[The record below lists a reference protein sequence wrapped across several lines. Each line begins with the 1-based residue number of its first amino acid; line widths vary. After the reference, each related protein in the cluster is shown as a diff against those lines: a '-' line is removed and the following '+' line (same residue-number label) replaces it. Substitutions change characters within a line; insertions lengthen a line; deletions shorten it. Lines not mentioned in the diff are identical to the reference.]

1 MSVSYLSHVLRD
13 LEDKTPLLQEQK
25 QALVALQN
33 NYKELLVRWNQF
45 VEAKLPSEE
54 SEAVSVLHAEVLR
67 LRGELCGM
75 RECVEVLR
83 KQRDALRARVLLKG
97 GVSGVD
103 VKEVDVKN
111 VKEVD
116 VKNVKEVE
124 VKNVKEVE
132 VKNVKEVDV
141 KNVKEVDVKNVKE
154 VDVKN
159 VKEVEVKNVK
169 EMNATEDET
178 TRNHAMRLQ
187 HKVDELTRQIDTSE
201 SLRQIERTRC
211 AELQQQV
218 ASLQRALA
226 ELQLHCDQA
235 QLDRLSTE
243 VTVVSTR
250 GIHR

>member
-1 MSVSYLSHVLRD
+1 MSVSSLSHVLRD

-67 LRGELCGM
+67 LRGELRGM

-116 VKNVKEVE
+116 VKNVKEV
-124 VKNVKEVE
+124 
-132 VKNVKEVDV
+132 DV
-141 KNVKEVDVKNVKE
+141 KNVKEVDVKNVKG
-154 VDVKN
+154 VKN
-159 VKEVEVKNVK
+159 VKEVDVKNVK

>member
-111 VKEVD
+111 VKEV
-116 VKNVKEVE
+116 
-124 VKNVKEVE
+124 E

-141 KNVKEVDVKNVKE
+141 KNVKEVD
-154 VDVKN
+154 
-159 VKEVEVKNVK
+159 VKNVK

>member
-1 MSVSYLSHVLRD
+1 MLRD

-116 VKNVKEVE
+116 VKNVKE
-124 VKNVKEVE
+124 
-132 VKNVKEVDV
+132 
-141 KNVKEVDVKNVKE
+141 
-154 VDVKN
+154 
-159 VKEVEVKNVK
+159 
-169 EMNATEDET
+169 MNATEDET

>member
-111 VKEVD
+111 VKEV
-116 VKNVKEVE
+116 
-124 VKNVKEVE
+124 
-132 VKNVKEVDV
+132 
-141 KNVKEVDVKNVKE
+141 
-154 VDVKN
+154 
-159 VKEVEVKNVK
+159 EVKNVK

-250 GIHR
+250 GSHR

>member
-67 LRGELCGM
+67 LRGELRGM

-116 VKNVKEVE
+116 VKNVKEV
-124 VKNVKEVE
+124 
-132 VKNVKEVDV
+132 DV
-141 KNVKEVDVKNVKE
+141 KNVKEVDVKNVKG
-154 VDVKN
+154 VKN
-159 VKEVEVKNVK
+159 VKEVDVKNVK

>member
-103 VKEVDVKN
+103 VKNVKEVDVKNVKEVDVKN

-124 VKNVKEVE
+124 
-132 VKNVKEVDV
+132 
-141 KNVKEVDVKNVKE
+141 VKNVKE

>member
-67 LRGELCGM
+67 LRGELRGM

-116 VKNVKEVE
+116 VKNVKEV
-124 VKNVKEVE
+124 
-132 VKNVKEVDV
+132 DV
-141 KNVKEVDVKNVKE
+141 KNVKEVD
-154 VDVKN
+154 
-159 VKEVEVKNVK
+159 VKNVK

>member
-116 VKNVKEVE
+116 VKNVKEVD
-124 VKNVKEVE
+124 

-154 VDVKN
+154 VD
-159 VKEVEVKNVK
+159 VKNVK

>member
-111 VKEVD
+111 VKEV
-116 VKNVKEVE
+116 E
-124 VKNVKEVE
+124 VKNVKG
-132 VKNVKEVDV
+132 
-141 KNVKEVDVKNVKE
+141 
-154 VDVKN
+154 VKN

-235 QLDRLSTE
+235 RLDRLSTE

-250 GIHR
+250 GSHR

>member
-116 VKNVKEVE
+116 VKNVKEVD

-132 VKNVKEVDV
+132 
-141 KNVKEVDVKNVKE
+141 
-154 VDVKN
+154 VKN

>member
-124 VKNVKEVE
+124 VKNVKE
-132 VKNVKEVDV
+132 
-141 KNVKEVDVKNVKE
+141 
-154 VDVKN
+154 
-159 VKEVEVKNVK
+159 
-169 EMNATEDET
+169 MNATEDET

>member
-75 RECVEVLR
+75 RECVEALR

-111 VKEVD
+111 VKEV
-116 VKNVKEVE
+116 E
-124 VKNVKEVE
+124 VKNVKG

-141 KNVKEVDVKNVKE
+141 KNVKEVDVKNVKG
-154 VDVKN
+154 VKN

>member
-124 VKNVKEVE
+124 VKNVKEV
-132 VKNVKEVDV
+132 D
-141 KNVKEVDVKNVKE
+141 
-154 VDVKN
+154 
-159 VKEVEVKNVK
+159 VKNVK

>member
-111 VKEVD
+111 VKEV
-116 VKNVKEVE
+116 
-124 VKNVKEVE
+124 E

-154 VDVKN
+154 VEVKN
-159 VKEVEVKNVK
+159 VKEVDVKNVK

>member
-1 MSVSYLSHVLRD
+1 MRVSYLSHVLRD

-54 SEAVSVLHAEVLR
+54 SEPVSVLHAEVLR
-67 LRGELCGM
+67 LRGELRGM
-75 RECVEVLR
+75 KECAEVLR
-83 KQRDALRARVLLKG
+83 KQRDVLRARVVLKG
-97 GVSGVD
+97 GVSDVVEGGVVVDVKGVIEDENVKGVKEVVEEESAKGVD
-103 VKEVDVKN
+103 VKGEN
-111 VKEVD
+111 VKGV
-116 VKNVKEVE
+116 
-124 VKNVKEVE
+124 
-132 VKNVKEVDV
+132 
-141 KNVKEVDVKNVKE
+141 
-154 VDVKN
+154 
-159 VKEVEVKNVK
+159 
-169 EMNATEDET
+169 EMNSTEDEM

-201 SLRQIERTRC
+201 SLRQIERMRC
-211 AELQQQV
+211 SELQQQV

-243 VTVVSTR
+243 VTVVSGR

>member
-1 MSVSYLSHVLRD
+1 M
-13 LEDKTPLLQEQK
+13 
-25 QALVALQN
+25 
-33 NYKELLVRWNQF
+33 
-45 VEAKLPSEE
+45 
-54 SEAVSVLHAEVLR
+54 
-67 LRGELCGM
+67 
-75 RECVEVLR
+75 
-83 KQRDALRARVLLKG
+83 
-97 GVSGVD
+97 
-103 VKEVDVKN
+103 KN

-116 VKNVKEVE
+116 VKNVKG
-124 VKNVKEVE
+124 
-132 VKNVKEVDV
+132 VKNVKEVD
-141 KNVKEVDVKNVKE
+141 
-154 VDVKN
+154 
-159 VKEVEVKNVK
+159 VKNVK

-250 GIHR
+250 GSHR

>member
-103 VKEVDVKN
+103 VKN

-116 VKNVKEVE
+116 
-124 VKNVKEVE
+124 
-132 VKNVKEVDV
+132 
-141 KNVKEVDVKNVKE
+141 
-154 VDVKN
+154 
-159 VKEVEVKNVK
+159 VKNVK

>member
-124 VKNVKEVE
+124 VKNVKE
-132 VKNVKEVDV
+132 
-141 KNVKEVDVKNVKE
+141 
-154 VDVKN
+154 
-159 VKEVEVKNVK
+159 
-169 EMNATEDET
+169 MNATEDET

-187 HKVDELTRQIDTSE
+187 HKVDELTRQIGTSE

-250 GIHR
+250 GSHR

>member
-116 VKNVKEVE
+116 VKNVKG
-124 VKNVKEVE
+124 
-132 VKNVKEVDV
+132 VKNVKEVD
-141 KNVKEVDVKNVKE
+141 
-154 VDVKN
+154 
-159 VKEVEVKNVK
+159 VKNVK

>member
-103 VKEVDVKN
+103 VKEVDVTN

-124 VKNVKEVE
+124 VKNVKEV
-132 VKNVKEVDV
+132 D
-141 KNVKEVDVKNVKE
+141 
-154 VDVKN
+154 
-159 VKEVEVKNVK
+159 VKNVK

>member
-103 VKEVDVKN
+103 VKEV
-111 VKEVD
+111 
-116 VKNVKEVE
+116 
-124 VKNVKEVE
+124 
-132 VKNVKEVDV
+132 
-141 KNVKEVDVKNVKE
+141 
-154 VDVKN
+154 
-159 VKEVEVKNVK
+159 EVKNVK

-250 GIHR
+250 GSHR

>member
-116 VKNVKEVE
+116 VKNVKEV
-124 VKNVKEVE
+124 
-132 VKNVKEVDV
+132 
-141 KNVKEVDVKNVKE
+141 DVKNVKE

-250 GIHR
+250 GSHR

>member
-111 VKEVD
+111 VKEV
-116 VKNVKEVE
+116 
-124 VKNVKEVE
+124 E
-132 VKNVKEVDV
+132 VKNVKEVD
-141 KNVKEVDVKNVKE
+141 
-154 VDVKN
+154 
-159 VKEVEVKNVK
+159 VKNVK

>member
-75 RECVEVLR
+75 RECVEALR

-111 VKEVD
+111 VKEV
-116 VKNVKEVE
+116 
-124 VKNVKEVE
+124 E

-141 KNVKEVDVKNVKE
+141 KNVKEVD
-154 VDVKN
+154 
-159 VKEVEVKNVK
+159 VKNVK

-250 GIHR
+250 GSHR

>member
-75 RECVEVLR
+75 RECVEALR

-111 VKEVD
+111 VKEV
-116 VKNVKEVE
+116 E
-124 VKNVKEVE
+124 
-132 VKNVKEVDV
+132 
-141 KNVKEVDVKNVKE
+141 
-154 VDVKN
+154 VKN

-187 HKVDELTRQIDTSE
+187 HKVDELTRQIGTSE

>member
-124 VKNVKEVE
+124 VKNVKEV
-132 VKNVKEVDV
+132 
-141 KNVKEVDVKNVKE
+141 
-154 VDVKN
+154 DVKN

>member
-116 VKNVKEVE
+116 VKNVKEV
-124 VKNVKEVE
+124 
-132 VKNVKEVDV
+132 D
-141 KNVKEVDVKNVKE
+141 
-154 VDVKN
+154 
-159 VKEVEVKNVK
+159 VKNVK

>member
-103 VKEVDVKN
+103 VKEVNVKN

-116 VKNVKEVE
+116 
-124 VKNVKEVE
+124 
-132 VKNVKEVDV
+132 
-141 KNVKEVDVKNVKE
+141 
-154 VDVKN
+154 
-159 VKEVEVKNVK
+159 VKNVK

>member
-116 VKNVKEVE
+116 VKNVKEV
-124 VKNVKEVE
+124 
-132 VKNVKEVDV
+132 DV
-141 KNVKEVDVKNVKE
+141 KNVKG
-154 VDVKN
+154 VKN

>member
-111 VKEVD
+111 VKG
-116 VKNVKEVE
+116 
-124 VKNVKEVE
+124 
-132 VKNVKEVDV
+132 
-141 KNVKEVDVKNVKE
+141 
-154 VDVKN
+154 VKN

>member
-75 RECVEVLR
+75 RECVEALR

-103 VKEVDVKN
+103 VKEVD
-111 VKEVD
+111 
-116 VKNVKEVE
+116 
-124 VKNVKEVE
+124 
-132 VKNVKEVDV
+132 
-141 KNVKEVDVKNVKE
+141 
-154 VDVKN
+154 
-159 VKEVEVKNVK
+159 VKNVK

-250 GIHR
+250 GSHR

>member
-116 VKNVKEVE
+116 VKNVKE
-124 VKNVKEVE
+124 
-132 VKNVKEVDV
+132 
-141 KNVKEVDVKNVKE
+141 
-154 VDVKN
+154 
-159 VKEVEVKNVK
+159 
-169 EMNATEDET
+169 MNATEDET

-187 HKVDELTRQIDTSE
+187 HKVDELTRQIGTSE

-250 GIHR
+250 GSHR

>member
-75 RECVEVLR
+75 RECVEALR

-124 VKNVKEVE
+124 VKNVKG

-141 KNVKEVDVKNVKE
+141 KNVKEVEVKNVKE
-154 VDVKN
+154 VEVKN

>member
-1 MSVSYLSHVLRD
+1 M
-13 LEDKTPLLQEQK
+13 
-25 QALVALQN
+25 
-33 NYKELLVRWNQF
+33 
-45 VEAKLPSEE
+45 EAKLPSEE

-103 VKEVDVKN
+103 VKEVD
-111 VKEVD
+111 
-116 VKNVKEVE
+116 
-124 VKNVKEVE
+124 
-132 VKNVKEVDV
+132 
-141 KNVKEVDVKNVKE
+141 
-154 VDVKN
+154 
-159 VKEVEVKNVK
+159 VKNVK

>member
-111 VKEVD
+111 VKEV
-116 VKNVKEVE
+116 E
-124 VKNVKEVE
+124 VKNVKG
-132 VKNVKEVDV
+132 
-141 KNVKEVDVKNVKE
+141 
-154 VDVKN
+154 VKN

-250 GIHR
+250 GSHR

>member
-116 VKNVKEVE
+116 VKNVKE
-124 VKNVKEVE
+124 
-132 VKNVKEVDV
+132 
-141 KNVKEVDVKNVKE
+141 
-154 VDVKN
+154 
-159 VKEVEVKNVK
+159 
-169 EMNATEDET
+169 MNATEDET

-250 GIHR
+250 GSHR

>member
-116 VKNVKEVE
+116 VKNVKG
-124 VKNVKEVE
+124 
-132 VKNVKEVDV
+132 VKNVKEVD
-141 KNVKEVDVKNVKE
+141 
-154 VDVKN
+154 
-159 VKEVEVKNVK
+159 VKNVK

-187 HKVDELTRQIDTSE
+187 HKVDELTRQIGTSE

-250 GIHR
+250 GSHR

>member
-75 RECVEVLR
+75 RECVEALR

-103 VKEVDVKN
+103 
-111 VKEVD
+111 
-116 VKNVKEVE
+116 
-124 VKNVKEVE
+124 
-132 VKNVKEVDV
+132 
-141 KNVKEVDVKNVKE
+141 VKE

>member
-83 KQRDALRARVLLKG
+83 KQGVALRARVLLNG

-116 VKNVKEVE
+116 VKNVKGVKNVKEVE
-124 VKNVKEVE
+124 VKNVKGVKNVKEVE
-132 VKNVKEVDV
+132 VKNVKEVD
-141 KNVKEVDVKNVKE
+141 
-154 VDVKN
+154 
-159 VKEVEVKNVK
+159 VKNVK

-235 QLDRLSTE
+235 RLDRLSTE

-250 GIHR
+250 GSHR

>member
-75 RECVEVLR
+75 RECVEALR

-124 VKNVKEVE
+124 VKNVKG
-132 VKNVKEVDV
+132 
-141 KNVKEVDVKNVKE
+141 
-154 VDVKN
+154 VKN